1 MSDKTFRI
9 LIVEDEIKIAEILS
23 DYLSQA
29 GFSVSHKESGE
40 GVVALVKSTPPDLI
54 LLDVMLPGVDG
65 LEICK
70 EIRKFS
76 TVPIIMISARVEELD
91 RLLGLELGADDYI
104 CKPFSPRE
112 VVARVKIVY
121 RRQRPAP
128 MEEPQTKLFS
138 VDEDQGR
145 ITFKNSPIEL
155 TRTEFRLLSLLVS
168 RPGRIFTRDQLLDFC
183 AQLDQQAT
191 DRVIDS
197 HIKNLRKKLA
207 RIAPELEVIHSVY
220 GVGYRFEISAKEK
233 DS

>member
-1 MSDKTFRI
+1 MIDKSFQI

-23 DYLSQA
+23 DYLLQA
-29 GFSVSHKESGE
+29 GFSVNHKDTGE

-54 LLDVMLPGVDG
+54 LLDVMLPGMDG

-76 TVPIIMISARVEELD
+76 SVPIIMISARVEELD

-121 RRQRPAP
+121 RRQRPAQV
-128 MEEPQTKLFS
+128 EEPLTKLFI
-138 VDEDQGR
+138 VDEEQGR
-145 ITFKNSPIEL
+145 ITLKNNLLEL
-155 TRTEFRLLSLLVS
+155 TRTEFRLLSMLIS
-168 RPGRIFTRDQLLDFC
+168 RPGRIFTRDQLLDLC
-183 AQLDQQAT
+183 AQFDQQAT

-197 HIKNLRKKLA
+197 HIKNLRKKIA
-207 RIAPELEVIHSVY
+207 KIAPELEVIHAVY
-220 GVGYRFEISAKEK
+220 GVGYRFEISEKENR
-233 DS
+233 